1 MTEHEG
7 EEEARP
13 VGKNWEELVSL
24 SKSPHGRLQLR
35 SRGLLQG
42 VLDALKTTNTVEKA
56 LNILVDLCKDCDCAL
71 ELAQRGLHGSLNQL
85 LKSGEQG
92 HEEAVYLAIQAAS
105 EGLPF
110 GHTFPVPRG
119 LPDLH
124 PALPHAFCLCSVT
137 VVARSETS
145 QRLLSQED
153 VGQMLWPAARV
164 LSNWLLRTAPG
175 WLPTSIAPIDC
186 RLLEL
191 GAGIGLTGL
200 AAAQIVGLVCLT
212 DFQPAVLA
220 NLNYNAALVG
230 DSSTAAS
237 TSRATALPPGHTVD
251 VSHLDW
257 MKLADDPDLYDVII
271 GSDIVCS
278 DAAGEAAAAAVAHHL
293 AAPHGRAYFL
303 LPPPHVRFGV
313 ASFLDSLVEQ
323 GLEVETVGV
332 SEEDLEG
339 GEEEEEVTVGGGYEA
354 SLLLHSVRWA

>member
-1 MTEHEG
+1 MFVCLTIYS
-7 EEEARP
+7 
-13 VGKNWEELVSL
+13 V
-24 SKSPHGRLQLR
+24 
-35 SRGLLQG
+35 
-42 VLDALKTTNTVEKA
+42 T
-56 LNILVDLCKDCDCAL
+56 
-71 ELAQRGLHGSLNQL
+71 
-85 LKSGEQG
+85 
-92 HEEAVYLAIQAAS
+92 QAAS

-124 PALPHAFCLCSVT
+124 PALPHAFCLGRVT

-164 LSNWLLRTAPG
+164 LARWLLRTAPG
-175 WLPTSIAPIDC
+175 WLPSSIEPLNC

-200 AAAQIVGLVCLT
+200 AAAQVVGSVCLT

-220 NLNYNAALVG
+220 NLEYNAALVR
-230 DSSTAAS
+230 DSSSAAR
-237 TSRATALPPGHTVD
+237 TSEATALPNGHKVD

-257 MKLADDPDLYDVII
+257 MKLEANPDLFDVII

-278 DAAGEAAAAAVAHHL
+278 DAAGVAAAAAVAHHL
-293 AAPHGRAYFL
+293 ASHGRAFFL

-313 ASFLDSLVEQ
+313 TSFLESLVKQ

-332 SEEDLEG
+332 SEEDVDG
-339 GEEEEEVTVGGGYEA
+339 GEGEEEVTVGGGYEA
-354 SLLLHSVRWA
+354 SLLLHSVRWP